1 MPSFC
6 YLFHSLASHVHSIP
20 FLFLLLYLPLLSF
33 LLFAA
38 VIFLPC
44 PFRAF
49 PNLLIG
55 TERRE
60 DCPRQRPEEAKVGS
74 EWRGCEE
81 TNGQNSR
88 HRERR
93 DGGNGMTWR
102 RGKRGEGKIWPPPS
116 LLYSPLPS
124 LIIPSLQRVR
134 ERGDEW
140 TVRKW
145 TVTTEGRD
153 RCVWPLCASIPLFAA
168 IRTERSEGWGRW
180 PDGRERR
187 WESGEWSSFP
197 FLLFVSPLLSLSHV
211 RILPIDDEG
220 GYDRERSG
228 KRPDMPFLSFPVS
241 LYHRSPGN
249 EWMEKEMIK
258 RGKE

>member
-1 MPSFC
+1 MTKHTIPHCQASPLYLPSSVFSISPVPLLSLFLFLGLTEARREKRVRECTLGEMPSFC

-60 DCPRQRPEEAKVGS
+60 DCPRQRPEEAKVGR

-102 RGKRGEGKIWPPPS
+102 RGKRGEGKI
-116 LLYSPLPS
+116 
-124 LIIPSLQRVR
+124 
-134 ERGDEW
+134 
-140 TVRKW
+140 
-145 TVTTEGRD
+145 
-153 RCVWPLCASIPLFAA
+153 
-168 IRTERSEGWGRW
+168 
-180 PDGRERR
+180 
-187 WESGEWSSFP
+187 
-197 FLLFVSPLLSLSHV
+197 
-211 RILPIDDEG
+211 
-220 GYDRERSG
+220 
-228 KRPDMPFLSFPVS
+228 
-241 LYHRSPGN
+241 
-249 EWMEKEMIK
+249 
-258 RGKE
+258 